1 MKKLFCIL
9 LCVLLMMLGTVPF
22 GAARISTAYMGN
34 SCGEN
39 LQWSYNEDTE
49 TLTISGSGDM
59 TDYDRDKNPAPWSQY
74 YISNVVINEGLKS
87 IGSSAFSRLSMLE
100 SISIPDGITSIGIEA
115 FWECDSIKSINLP
128 SSVTEFGEDAFSGC
142 RALESFT
149 IPQGVTTLPMGVLGA
164 CHSLK
169 EINIPSSVTSIDIR
183 AFSGS
188 VNINKITVDSENPV
202 FDSRNNCNAVVET
215 ATDTLYIGCDS
226 TVIDST
232 LTSIG
237 EEAFNVGFGPSDV
250 TIPGNIKTIGEGAF
264 SGNRITSLT
273 IEEGVETIEAFAFTM
288 NEGIRTVT
296 LPKSVKYI
304 GNAAFAISA
313 ETFVILN
320 PDCEIYDHPYTLP
333 RPTIVTTST
342 IYGFE
347 GSTAQMYAQKYNRD
361 FEIYVPTEYECGD
374 VDMDGV
380 LSILDATKIQRHLAS
395 LDTLTDEQKD
405 LADIDNDTKISIM
418 DATKIQ
424 RILAMLE

>member
-22 GAARISTAYMGN
+22 GAARINTAYMGN

-59 TDYDRDKNPAPWSQY
+59 TDFGINSNPAPWRVY
-74 YISNVVINEGLKS
+74 PVENVVIEQGVTS
-87 IGSSAFSRLSMLE
+87 IGASAFEMLTTLT
-100 SISIPDGITSIGIEA
+100 SVSIPDGVTSIGAYA
-115 FWECDSIKSINLP
+115 FSECENIKSIELP
-128 SSVTEFGEDAFSGC
+128 SSVTTLGEGAFRGC
-142 RALESFT
+142 MALEKFT
-149 IPQGVTTLPMGVLGA
+149 IPQGVTTLPWFVLGG
-164 CHSLK
+164 CYSLK
-169 EINIPSSVTSIDIR
+169 EIHIPASVIDFDIM
-183 AFSGS
+183 AFSS
-188 VNINKITVDSENPV
+188 CMEIERLTVDSENPV
-202 FDSRNNCNAVVET
+202 FDSRNNCNAIVET
-215 ATDTLYIGCDS
+215 ATDTLVLGCKG

-232 LTSIG
+232 VTAIG
-237 EEAFNVGFGPSDV
+237 ERAFNIDFGPADLI
-250 TIPGNIKTIGEGAF
+250 IPGNVKTIGDSAF
-264 SGNRITSLT
+264 SNSNRLTNVT
-273 IEEGVETIEAFAFTM
+273 IEEGVETIGEFAFSMTQ
-288 NEGIRTVT
+288 NIKTLT

-304 GNAAFAISA
+304 GDSAFGFSTI
-313 ETFVILN
+313 EKLTILN
-320 PDCEIYDHPYTLP
+320 NACEIYDNSYTLP
-333 RPTIVTTST
+333 NSMVITIC
-342 IYGFE
+342 GFE
-347 GSTAQMYAQKYNRD
+347 GSTAQMYAQKYNRN

-380 LSILDATKIQRHLAS
+380 MSILDATKIQRHLAS